1 MNAVSPQEAARQ
13 QSLARYRILDTLPER
28 AYDELA
34 IVAKA
39 VAGTAYAAVTLMDR
53 ERQWIKAGIGID
65 LRETAR
71 STAMCDT
78 AIRTPDRVLEVEDA
92 RHDPRFAHF
101 ATVVGPPFIRRY
113 AGAPLVD
120 PDGIA
125 LGTLCVFDD
134 QPGRFS
140 ADQIEALQALSR
152 QVMRLLELHRRN
164 RELHA
169 SLGAH
174 RRRQDELAQ
183 TQRELV
189 HANIQLLRE
198 ARQDALSGLMNRRA
212 LDEVEQRIVAGEFDR
227 AERFAVLVLDV
238 DHFKRINDEH
248 GHAVGDEVIRALGGI
263 LNSSVRGD
271 DLAFRMGGEEFGVFL
286 PGAGAAAAERVAD
299 QVRAHCAAGEGLPF
313 PIRLSG
319 GIALGR
325 FASDALSDTL
335 ERADRALYQAKRA
348 GRDRVLLAAE
358 GD

>member
-1 MNAVSPQEAARQ
+1 MSTEAMHEAARQ
-13 QSLARYRILDTLPER
+13 QSLASYRILDTLPER

-34 IVAKA
+34 TIAKA
-39 VAGTAYAAVTLMDR
+39 VSGTAYSAVTLIDR
-53 ERQWIKAGIGID
+53 DRQWLKAGIGLDI
-65 LRETAR
+65 RETAR

-78 AIRTPDRVLEVEDA
+78 AIRTPERVLEVEDA
-92 RHDPRFAHF
+92 RRDPRFAHF

-140 ADQIEALQALSR
+140 AEQVEALQALSR
-152 QVMRLLELHRRN
+152 QVMRLLELRRRN
-164 RELHA
+164 RELHSA
-169 SLGAH
+169 VSAQRLRH
-174 RRRQDELAQ
+174 DELAE

-212 LDEVEQRIVAGEFDR
+212 LDDVEQRIVVGEFD
-227 AERFAVLVLDV
+227 AAAQFAVLVLDV

-248 GHAVGDEVIRALGGI
+248 GHAVGDEVIRALGSI
-263 LNSSVRGD
+263 ISSSVRAD
-271 DLAFRMGGEEFGVFL
+271 DLAFRMGGEEFGVFM
-286 PGAGAAAAERVAD
+286 PGAGEKAAERVAD
-299 QVRAHCAAGEGLPF
+299 EVRARCASAEGLPF
-313 PIRLSG
+313 AIRLSG
-319 GIALGR
+319 GVAVGR
-325 FASDALSDTL
+325 FATDALSDTT
-335 ERADRALYQAKRA
+335 ERADRALYQAKRG
-348 GRDRVLLAAE
+348 GRDRVVLAGA